1 MRGAHALAVPKEEA
15 IMNLL
20 KTAIVISALS
30 WAAGVAPAAA
40 QSGKISDGAVR
51 IGVLSDFSGTFSD
64 FSGKGS
70 LTAVQMAVDEMGGK
84 VLGSPIEII
93 SADHQNKADVG
104 SSIAREWYDAK
115 KVDAIF
121 DVTNSAVTLAV
132 MAIAKEKNGIVVI
145 GGSSTTRATTDSC
158 TPNSIQYVYDANSLA
173 NVTGKA
179 LIDQGG
185 KTWYFITVDFAFG
198 HGLEKV
204 TTDVVNANGGKVL
217 GSVRHP
223 LNTSDFS
230 SFLLRAQ
237 SSGADV
243 IALANGGTDT
253 INAIKGANEFGL
265 TKSGKQK
272 VASLLTFITDV
283 HSMGLNTAQGIVLT
297 EAFYWDLNDD
307 TRKWARAFSAKTG
320 RMPTMVQAA
329 MYSATLHY
337 LKAIQKAGTDATAD
351 VMKTMKATP
360 VNDIFAQNG
369 KIREDGLHVHDMY
382 LMQVKKPEESKEP
395 WDYYNIRA
403 RVPADRAFSP
413 MQPGACAFVK

>member
-1 MRGAHALAVPKEEA
+1 MSFKR
-15 IMNLL
+15 I
-20 KTAIVISALS
+20 TIVISVLS
-30 WAAGVAPAAA
+30 LMASTAPLAA
-40 QSGKISDGAVR
+40 QSGKISDGVVR
-51 IGVLSDFSGTFSD
+51 IGVLSDFSGAFSD
-64 FSGKGS
+64 FSGNGS
-70 LTAVQMAVDEMGGK
+70 LIAIKMAVDEMGGK

-93 SADHQNKADVG
+93 SADHQNKADIG
-104 SSIAREWYDAK
+104 SAIAREWYDEK

-132 MAIAKEKNGIVVI
+132 MAIAKEKNRIVVI

-185 KTWYFITVDFAFG
+185 DTWYFITVDFAFG

-204 TTDVVNANGGKVL
+204 TTEVVNANGGKVL

-223 LNTSDFS
+223 LNTSDYS
-230 SFLLRAQ
+230 SYLLRAQ
-237 SSGADV
+237 GSGAKV
-243 IALANGGTDT
+243 IALANGGSDT
-253 INAIKGANEFGL
+253 INAIKGANEFGI

-283 HSMGLNTAQGIVLT
+283 NSMGLETAQGIVLT
-297 EAFYWDLNDD
+297 EAFYWDLNDE
-307 TRKWARAFSAKTG
+307 TRKWSKAFFAKTG
-320 RMPTMVQAA
+320 RMPSMVQAA
-329 MYSATLHY
+329 MYSAALHY
-337 LKAIQKAGTDATAD
+337 LKAIQKAGTDETGA

-382 LMQVKKPEESKEP
+382 LMQVKKPSESKQP
-395 WDYYNIRA
+395 WDYYNVLA
-403 RVPADRAFSP
+403 RVPGDRAFSP